1 MITKWISLIPNVLE
15 QCGRIQMLSSQWGIQ
30 NKFYCS
36 ERIWQPHFTVQVRA
50 LLEHPE
56 IDVNRRNNDRLT
68 SFMLAMQGGPLGMA
82 ARMGHQ
88 VRKC

>member
-1 MITKWISLIPNVLE
+1 MN
-15 QCGRIQMLSSQWGIQ
+15 IQGSNG
-30 NKFYCS
+30 
-36 ERIWQPHFTVQVRA
+36 QPLFFPKVRT

-56 IDVNRRNNDRLT
+56 VDVNRRNNDRLT

-88 VRKC
+88 VWTKRLLWGSHRPALFSLIINMLY